1 MPAFVALLYS
11 ITLPDGRLRMADL
24 LSLADELALEAPRTL
39 LSTGN
44 LVFRADD
51 PEVPSLEARLEAGY
65 AARFGRQ
72 VNIIVREAERFRR
85 AVAANPF
92 AVDPPAEVSV
102 RVQRDALTPEVERS
116 LQPVLSP
123 GERIRVIDGDLWMA
137 MPGAPAQSRLANALT
152 PRRLGIGTSRGL
164 ATMQRIDRMLAS
176 MMDD

>member
-1 MPAFVALLYS
+1 MPAYVALLYS

-24 LSLADELALEAPRTL
+24 LSLADGLGLEAPRTL

-44 LVFRADD
+44 LVFRMDI
-51 PEVPSLEARLEAGY
+51 VGVSSLEAKLEAAY
-65 AARFGRQ
+65 AERFRRQ

-85 AVAANPF
+85 TVAANPF
-92 AVDPPAEVSV
+92 AAYPLAEVGV

-123 GERIRVIDGDLWMA
+123 GERVRVIDGDLWMA

-152 PRRLGIGTSRGL
+152 PRRLGIGTSRGF
-164 ATMQRIDRMLAS
+164 ATLQRIDRMLAS
-176 MMDD
+176 MMGD